1 MADIELV
8 IKIPEVYFEALKKTD
23 EIVSGQRSGKTLMS
37 VIYNAV
43 ANGTPL
49 PKGHGRLV
57 ETNTIQSMAK
67 KKAEDCF
74 PEGRYYYG
82 YRRAL
87 FDFVKDIDDID
98 DASIIIEADK
108 ESEDA

>member
-1 MADIELV
+1 MADNIELV
-8 IKIPEVYFEALKKTD
+8 IKIPKEEYSNILKSNNSAFADYAIK
-23 EIVSGQRSGKTLMS
+23 
-37 VIYNAV
+37 
-43 ANGTPL
+43 NGTPL

-98 DASIIIEADK
+98 DASIIIGEDK